1 MTNSNDYIICTSNF
15 ELRQLPLTT
24 DFDECGSQSWMEK
37 GKARGEEDEFED
49 GDWKVEGEKR
59 GERKGVY
66 SLVCSIILSLYLLS

>member
-1 MTNSNDYIICTSNF
+1 MTNSNDYICTSNF

-24 DFDECGSQSWMEK
+24 DFDEGGSQSWMEK
-37 GKARGEEDEFED
+37 GKVGGEED

-59 GERKGVY
+59 GERNGVY